1 LHTSAHGPVDRATS
15 VGVSPPSVQPGGGR
29 LVRLELAW
37 GKLRRAWLRR
47 WRPQYVDRMRAERQG
62 TCDNC
67 PHDVVD
73 ARDLKYVRNV
83 CGYSFARDPFA
94 WRGRLGLARHG
105 WIEILCFSFVLAI
118 FSFAS
123 VVAAIAVHW
132 SLWLLT
138 AIVLVLWFEAVY
150 FFRDP
155 DRATPQD
162 AAALV
167 APADGVV
174 THIEEIAE
182 PDFPGGRAL
191 RISIFLSVFNV
202 HVNRVPRSGRI
213 TGLRYFRGTF
223 VDARAAECA
232 VQNEQLWVDIQ
243 EPEGRPLRV
252 KQIAGALARR
262 IVCWLKL
269 GEEVQKGDRFGMI
282 KFGSRTD
289 ILVPAHDSVE
299 LAVKI
304 GDSVAGGQSVLLRF
318 TME

>member
-1 LHTSAHGPVDRATS
+1 VP
-15 VGVSPPSVQPGGGR
+15 PPSVQPGGGW
-29 LVRLELAW
+29 LVSLELVW

-47 WRPQYVDRMRAERQG
+47 WRPRYVERRLAERRG
-62 TCDNC
+62 ECVGC
-67 PHDVVD
+67 PHDVID

-105 WIEILCFSFVLAI
+105 WIEIIGFSFVLGLLSIAC
-118 FSFAS
+118 A
-123 VVAAIAVHW
+123 VTAIAIHW
-132 SLWLLT
+132 SFWVLT
-138 AIVLVLWFEAVY
+138 VIFLVLWFEAVY

-155 DRATPQD
+155 DRAIPEDTD
-162 AAALV
+162 SLV

-174 THIEEIAE
+174 THIEEIDE

-223 VDARAAECA
+223 MDARAADCP
-232 VQNEQLWVDIQ
+232 VKNEQLWIDIQ
-243 EPEGRPLRV
+243 EPGGRSLRV
-252 KQIAGALARR
+252 KQIAGAVARR

-269 GEEVQKGDRFGMI
+269 GEEVNKGDRFGMI

-289 ILVPAHDSVE
+289 ILVPAHERSQ

-304 GDSVAGGQSVLLRF
+304 GDRVAGGSSVLLRF
-318 TME
+318 AGA

>member
-1 LHTSAHGPVDRATS
+1 LHMSADGPVDRA
-15 VGVSPPSVQPGGGR
+15 GVLPPSVQPGGGW
-29 LVRLELAW
+29 LVGLELAW

-47 WRPQYVDRMRAERQG
+47 MWPQYVERMSAQRQG
-62 TCDNC
+62 ECVDC
-67 PHDVVD
+67 PHDVID

-83 CGYSFARDPFA
+83 CGYSFAKDAFA

-105 WIEILCFSFVLAI
+105 WIEILCFSFFLAVLTLGSA
-118 FSFAS
+118 
-123 VVAAIAVHW
+123 VAAITVHW
-132 SLWLLT
+132 SFWVLT
-138 AIVLVLWFEAVY
+138 AMILGLWFEIVY

-155 DRATPQD
+155 ERIPPGD
-162 AAALV
+162 AESLI

-174 THIEEIAE
+174 THIEEIDE
-182 PDFPGGRAL
+182 PDFATGRAL

-223 VDARAAECA
+223 MDARAAECA
-232 VQNEQLWVDIQ
+232 ARNEQLWVDIQ
-243 EPEGRPLRV
+243 EPGGRSLRV
-252 KQIAGALARR
+252 KQIAGAVARR

-289 ILVPAHDSVE
+289 VLVPANERVQ
-299 LAVKI
+299 LAAKV
-304 GDSVAGGQSVLLRF
+304 GDRVAGGESVLLRF
-318 TME
+318 AKD